1 MLTPSFAQGHV
12 VACLPCRG
20 VLKFWEIYS
29 MEANMWSFNTI
40 FIFIV
45 LSLTDFMCSI
55 KDSVTQLES
64 TIAII
69 NEKMA

>member
-1 MLTPSFAQGHV
+1 
-12 VACLPCRG
+12 
-20 VLKFWEIYS
+20 
-29 MEANMWSFNTI
+29 MEGPTCGPYTY

-69 NEKMA
+69 K